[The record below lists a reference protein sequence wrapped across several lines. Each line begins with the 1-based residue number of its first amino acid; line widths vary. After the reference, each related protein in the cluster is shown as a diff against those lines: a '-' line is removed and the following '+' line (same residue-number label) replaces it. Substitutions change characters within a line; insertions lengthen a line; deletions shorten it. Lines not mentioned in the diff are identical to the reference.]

1 MGKLPGDSDGDG
13 GDAPVARKDRDP
25 AEWSRRKEVRKACCS
40 SAGDARAR
48 RVARAWRGHGPER
61 GDPARD
67 CGVGVGPAAPW

>member
-40 SAGDARAR
+40 FAGDARAR
-48 RVARAWRGHGPER
+48 RVARAWRGHGPAR

-67 CGVGVGPAAPW
+67 CGVGVGPAATW